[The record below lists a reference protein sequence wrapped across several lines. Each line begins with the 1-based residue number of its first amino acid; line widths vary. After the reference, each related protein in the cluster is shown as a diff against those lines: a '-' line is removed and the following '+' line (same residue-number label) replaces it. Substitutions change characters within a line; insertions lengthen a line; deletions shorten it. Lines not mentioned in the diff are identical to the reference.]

1 MIVTE
6 IVIVINYFLL
16 QQVLVNER
24 TRFTLNMDNS
34 INIQLILVLKLQ
46 A

>member
-34 INIQLILVLKLQ
+34 INIQLILVLK
-46 A
+46 